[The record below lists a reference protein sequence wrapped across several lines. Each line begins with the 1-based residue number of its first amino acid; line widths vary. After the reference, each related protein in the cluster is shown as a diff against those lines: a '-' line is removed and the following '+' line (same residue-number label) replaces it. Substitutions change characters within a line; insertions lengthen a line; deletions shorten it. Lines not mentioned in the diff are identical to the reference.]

1 MRPNRT
7 WLKGWGISGSLA
19 WIWIALIIVAAVAAR
34 HLPIDPVRQHLG
46 NVLAAPSWSHWF
58 GTNSR
63 GIDIFSLVVDGART
77 SLIVGVGAVLI
88 GLTGGA
94 AIGLIA
100 GYFRGWI
107 DRSMLIFLDAA
118 AAFPAFAAAVAAVL
132 FWGKSVRNVTLVLGV
147 LSIPLFARVMRANTL
162 QYVERDFV
170 KASRMVGARHRRVIV
185 RELLP
190 NVAVP
195 VLSYALIGVGLII
208 AAEGGLSFFGAGVP
222 DSVTTWG
229 QVIASGRNQADQAPH
244 VVLLPALV
252 IFLTILALNKVSELV
267 IARWAA
273 GGLSVVMPKRRP
285 ASAAA
290 SLLRRSAASQDLDT
304 EAQMLDKPAP
314 SPRARPIT
322 DDPAVAV
329 QIEDLHVWLTTP
341 FGIVR
346 AVNGVDLELRRGK
359 MLALVGESG
368 SGKTMLARSILGLV
382 PSPPLVPDLPGRVL
396 FDGIDLLSWGS
407 KTLQNIRGR
416 RIAMVFQDPM
426 TQLDPVMRVG
436 AQIAEPA
443 MVHLG
448 LGRKQAMS
456 RAVELLAEVGVP
468 DPERRVRAFA
478 HELSGG
484 LRQRV
489 AIALAAEPEVL
500 IADEPTSALDVTV
513 QAQLLDL
520 LQRLRDDRGLS
531 VLFITHDLGVVASR
545 ADDVAVM
552 YAGRI
557 VERGATSEVF
567 ADPQHPY
574 TQALLGAMPRI
585 DNRSHQRLTT
595 IGGAPPVLLFEQPGC
610 AFAPRCPIAV
620 EVCTRQRPPLQAGSL
635 LHYVAGPHAHE
646 SACWLSHVES
656 EPSMIAE

>member
-1 MRPNRT
+1 MSPQRT
-7 WLKGWGISGSLA
+7 WLKGWGVSGTIA
-19 WIWIALIIVAAVAAR
+19 WAWIALIVVAAVAAR
-34 HLPIDPVRQHLG
+34 HLPIDPIRQHLSDA
-46 NVLAAPSWSHWF
+46 LAAPSWSHWF

-77 SLIVGVGAVLI
+77 SMIVGIGAILI

-94 AIGLIA
+94 TIGLIA
-100 GYFRGWI
+100 GYFRGWL
-107 DRSMLIFLDAA
+107 DRSMLIALDAA

-132 FWGKSVRNVTLVLGV
+132 FWGKSVRNVTLVLGI
-147 LSIPLFARVMRANTL
+147 LTIPLFARVMRANTL

-170 KASRMVGARHRRVIV
+170 RASRMIGAKHRRVLL

-195 VLSYALIGVGLII
+195 VLSYSLVGVGLII

-229 QVIASGRNQADQAPH
+229 QVIASGRSQAERAPH

-252 IFLTILALNKVSELV
+252 IFLTILALNKISELV
-267 IARWAA
+267 IVRWVS
-273 GGLSVVMPKRRP
+273 GGVPMPKRK
-285 ASAAA
+285 
-290 SLLRRSAASQDLDT
+290 RRSAPDEPSVVLDRPT
-304 EAQMLDKPAP
+304 P
-314 SPRARPIT
+314 SPTARPIT
-322 DDPAVAV
+322 DDPEVAV
-329 QIEDLHVWLTTP
+329 QVEDLHVWLHSP
-341 FGIVR
+341 FGVVR
-346 AVNGVDLELRRGK
+346 AVNGVDLELRRGQ

-368 SGKTMLARSILGLV
+368 SGKTMLARSLLGLV
-382 PSPPLVPDLPGRVL
+382 PTPPLVPDLPGRVL
-396 FDGIDLLSWGS
+396 FDGMDLLSWGS
-407 KTLQNIRGR
+407 KSLQNVRGR
-416 RIAMVFQDPM
+416 KIAMVFQDPM

-448 LGRKQAMS
+448 LSRTLAMR
-456 RAVELLAEVGVP
+456 RAVDLLAEVGVP
-468 DPERRVRAFA
+468 DPERRVRAYA

-489 AIALAAEPEVL
+489 AIAIALAAEPQVL

-520 LQRLRDDRGLS
+520 LQTLRDDRGLS

-545 ADDVAVM
+545 ADEVAVM

-557 VERGATSEVF
+557 VERGTTADVF
-567 ADPQHPY
+567 ADPRHPY
-574 TQALLGAMPRI
+574 TRALLGAMPRI
-585 DNRSHQRLTT
+585 DNRSHQRLNT
-595 IGGAPPVLLFEQPGC
+595 IVGTPPVLLFEQAGC
-610 AFAPRCPIAV
+610 AFAPRCTVAV
-620 EVCTRQRPPLQAGSL
+620 ELCTQRRPMLQAETL
-635 LHYVAGPHAHE
+635 LHYVRGANAHE
-646 SACWLSHVES
+646 SACWLAHNEVSAVES
-656 EPSMIAE
+656 PVSASD